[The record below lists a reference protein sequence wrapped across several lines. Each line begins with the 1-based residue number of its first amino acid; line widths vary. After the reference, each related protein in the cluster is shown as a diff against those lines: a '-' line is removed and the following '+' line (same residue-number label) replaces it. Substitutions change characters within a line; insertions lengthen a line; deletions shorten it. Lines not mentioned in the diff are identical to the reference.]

1 MADNDDEAALGTW
14 VDIEL
19 VVNGRSHRMV
29 VPADR
34 RLAMVLRE
42 DLRLT
47 GTKLGCEVGVCGACT
62 VLVDGRQTSS
72 CLTLAVQVD
81 GAEITTVEGLADD
94 PAFDE
99 LRQAFIEEGA
109 FQCGFCT
116 SGQLVNAAPLV
127 AGAGG
132 EPMSREELARYLHGN
147 LCRCTG
153 YYGIV
158 RAIERAC
165 QGPAR

>member
-1 MADNDDEAALGTW
+1 MTDERTSGIW
-14 VDIEL
+14 VDVEL
-19 VVNGRSHRMV
+19 VVNGQPRRLV

-34 RLAMVLRE
+34 RLAAVLRE

-72 CLTLAVQVD
+72 CLTLAAQVD
-81 GAEITTVEGLADD
+81 GAEITTVEGLVED
-94 PAFDE
+94 PALDT
-99 LRQAFIEEGA
+99 LREAFIEEGA

-116 SGQLVNAAPLV
+116 SGQLTNAAPLV
-127 AGAGG
+127 IGRRGSG
-132 EPMSREELARYLHGN
+132 MTREELARYLHGN

-153 YYGIV
+153 YYGIL
-158 RAIERAC
+158 RAIERAS
-165 QGPAR
+165 R

>member
-1 MADNDDEAALGTW
+1 MNDEPTSGTW

-19 VVNGRSHRMV
+19 VVNGQPRRLV

-34 RLAMVLRE
+34 RLAAVLRE

-62 VLVDGRQTSS
+62 VLVDGRQRSS

-81 GAEITTVEGLADD
+81 GAEITTVEGVAEE
-94 PAFDE
+94 PALDA
-99 LRQAFIEEGA
+99 LREAFIEEGA

-116 SGQLVNAAPLV
+116 SGQLTNAAPLV
-127 AGAGG
+127 TSKRASG
-132 EPMSREELARYLHGN
+132 MTREELARYLHGN

-153 YYGIV
+153 YYGIL
-158 RAIERAC
+158 RAIERAS
-165 QGPAR
+165 R

>member
-1 MADNDDEAALGTW
+1 MNDERTAPASGTW

-19 VVNGRSHRMV
+19 VVNGQSHQLN

-34 RLAMVLRE
+34 RLVTVLRE

-47 GTKLGCEVGVCGACT
+47 GTKLGCEVGVCGVCT

-81 GAEITTVEGLADD
+81 GAEITTVEGLAEE
-94 PAFDE
+94 PALDA
-99 LRQAFIEEGA
+99 LREAFIEEGA

-116 SGQLVNAAPLV
+116 SGQLANAAPLV
-127 AGAGG
+127 TGRRGARM
-132 EPMSREELARYLHGN
+132 PREELARYLHGN

-153 YYGIV
+153 YYGIL
-158 RAIERAC
+158 RAIERAS
-165 QGPAR
+165 R